1 MMPFEKGM
9 GMRSARWALGLSLAL
24 LAACASEPPGAALPA
39 GAPGSPLDT
48 NGRAMGSFRG
58 PAFSV
63 APDLSFPNCL
73 VVFRSG
79 ADFPLALQSPGAQV
93 AMGGSCPSTF
103 WQARAA
109 SAEDLGLR
117 GRVQIEGL
125 GACLLPQGPLR
136 RGATPGCD

>member
-1 MMPFEKGM
+1 MTSP
-9 GMRSARWALGLSLAL
+9 RWALGLFVVL
-24 LAACASEPPGAALPA
+24 LAACAAEPPGAALPA
-39 GAPGSPLDT
+39 GAAGSPLDA
-48 NGRAMGSFRG
+48 NGRAMGPFRG

>member
-1 MMPFEKGM
+1 MIP
-9 GMRSARWALGLSLAL
+9 SRWALGLGLAL
-24 LAACASEPPGAALPA
+24 LAACAAEPPGAALPA
-39 GAPGSPLDT
+39 GAPGSPLDA
-48 NGRAMGSFRG
+48 NGRAIAPFQG

-63 APDLSFPNCL
+63 APDLSIPACL

-79 ADFPLALQSPGAQV
+79 ADFPLSLQSPGAQV
-93 AMGGSCPSTF
+93 GMGGDCPSTF